1 MGDESDKI
9 ADIVVGRWPALQG
22 EGRNTLNF
30 SLPFIERPIA
40 TILLSV
46 GLFLAGAVA
55 YRFMPVAALPN
66 VEFPTIYVSASR
78 PGADPSTMAA
88 TVAAPLERRLA
99 EIPGVIELTSTSSL
113 GTSSIAI
120 QFDIG
125 RKIDSAARDVQAAL
139 NAAVAD
145 LPGDLPSLPTF
156 RKANPNGSPILIL
169 ALTSDTL
176 APSAIYDVADTVLA
190 QRISQLDGVAEAT
203 VSGAEQPAIRVRVNP
218 VAIAAMGLSM
228 EDVRLAIINA
238 NATGPLGAFD
248 SDGVA
253 QTIAANAQMRE
264 PREYRDIVVKSQ
276 NGAVTLLGDIATVER
291 STRNSRAAAWFN
303 GQPAI
308 LINITKQA
316 DANVIETVDRIH
328 ALLPELK
335 RWVPAGIRFSV
346 LTDRTLMIR
355 ASVRDMQLTLGATI
369 ILVMLVVFVFL
380 RRLTPTVAV
389 GITVPLSLSGTCAAM
404 WFAGFSIDNLSLMA
418 LAVSVGFVVDDA
430 IVMIENTFR
439 NRERGLSPM
448 RAAMVSARQISF
460 TVIAISVSLVAA
472 FIPMLFMGG
481 LAGRMFREFSVTLVF
496 AITISTFISLS
507 VTPMICARFLR
518 PLPYPPPLA
527 GEGREGAGGGLGRGW
542 LDQLVENALA
552 AMIRRYGTSLQ
563 FVLRHQVLTL
573 AALAGTMALT
583 VYMYIHTPKGFFP
596 PDDSG
601 FIGAYA
607 GASQDI
613 SFQQMTV
620 LVQRAAEIVQADPA
634 VAAVGSSVG
643 GNSFGGTVNNGRL
656 FIGLKPPAERGG
668 MPTSAIVDRLRLA
681 VADIPGLRVYMWPA
695 QQLPYLGGRQSQSQ
709 YQFTLMDA
717 DAEEL
722 SLWLPRLQD
731 RIRRIPGIIDVTTDR
746 QLGGLQA
753 NVVIDRSTA
762 SRLGLQVQDIDNALN
777 NAFSQRQISTIFTQ
791 RNQYRVILE
800 TDPQFQQ
807 DPSNINRVFVGGG
820 TAQGVSLGGT
830 QVPLAAVARI
840 EKSNTPLSVNHQ
852 SQYPAATVTWNLTAD
867 TPLET
872 AANAVMQAVA
882 EMHLPDTVRTDF
894 AGDMKVFRESAA
906 SQEVLI
912 LAALIAVYI
921 VLGVLY
927 ESLAHPLTI
936 VSTLPSAGLGALL
949 ALTLFGAELSI
960 IAFIG
965 IILLIGIVKK
975 NGIML
980 VDFALAAQRHDGR
993 TPEAAIYEACLKRFR
1008 PILMTTLAALL
1019 GAVPLLVA
1027 TGTGSDL
1034 RRPLGMTIIGGLA
1047 VSQLLT
1053 LYTTPVVYLL
1063 LDRLHRRLWGE
1074 ATLRPSAPDA
1084 AADAPAE

>member
-1 MGDESDKI
+1 
-9 ADIVVGRWPALQG
+9 
-22 EGRNTLNF
+22 
-30 SLPFIERPIA
+30 
-40 TILLSV
+40 
-46 GLFLAGAVA
+46 LFLAGMVA
-55 YRFMPVAALPN
+55 YRFMPVAALPS
-66 VEFPTIYVSASR
+66 VEFPTIHVSATR

-88 TVAAPLERRLA
+88 TVAAPLERRLGA
-99 EIPGVIELTSTSSL
+99 IPGVIEMTSTSSL
-113 GTSSIAI
+113 GTSSISI

-125 RKIDSAARDVQAAL
+125 RRIDGVARDVQAAL

-156 RKANPNGSPILIL
+156 RKANPAGAPILIL

-176 APSAIYDVADTVLA
+176 PASAIYDVADTVVA
-190 QRISQLDGVAEAT
+190 QRIAQVAGVAEVIVA
-203 VSGAEQPAIRVRVNP
+203 GAEQPAVRVRVNP
-218 VAIAAMGLSM
+218 VAIATMGLSM
-228 EDVRLAIINA
+228 EDVRLAIVNA
-238 NATGPLGAFD
+238 NAAGPLGQFD
-248 SDGVA
+248 SDGIA
-253 QTIAANAQMRE
+253 QTISANAQMRD
-264 PREYRDIVVKSQ
+264 PREYRDIIVTTRD
-276 NGAVTLLGDIATVER
+276 GAITRLGDIATVDQ
-291 STRNSRAAAWFN
+291 STRNSRSAAWFN

-328 ALLPELK
+328 AMLPELK
-335 RWVPAGIRFSV
+335 RWVPAGVRFEV
-346 LTDRTLMIR
+346 LSDRTLMIR
-355 ASVRDMQLTLGATI
+355 ASVHDMQLTLGATVV
-369 ILVMLVVFVFL
+369 LVMLVVFLFL
-380 RRLTPTVAV
+380 RRGAPTAAV

-404 WFAGFSIDNLSLMA
+404 WLAGFSIDNLSLMA

-439 NRERGLSPM
+439 NLERGMSPL
-448 RAAMVSARQISF
+448 AAAIASARQISF
-460 TVIAISVSLVAA
+460 TVMAISVSLIAA

-481 LAGRMFREFSVTLVF
+481 LAGRMFREFSVTLAF
-496 AITISTFISLS
+496 AIAISTFVSLS

-518 PLPYPPPLA
+518 GPGA
-527 GEGREGAGGGLGRGW
+527 SSGRTATW
-542 LDQLVENALA
+542 LDRLIEGALA
-552 AMIRRYGTSLQ
+552 ATVRRYGASLQ
-563 FVLRHQVLTL
+563 WVLRHQLLTL
-573 AALAGTMALT
+573 ATLAVTIALT

-601 FIGAYA
+601 FISGYA
-607 GASQDI
+607 TASQDI
-613 SFQQMTV
+613 SYQQMVT
-620 LVQRAAEIVQADPA
+620 LQQRADAIVMADPA
-634 VAAVGSSVG
+634 VSGLGSSVG
-643 GNSFGGTVNNGRL
+643 GSNWSGTVNNGRMS
-656 FIGLKPPAERGG
+656 ISLKTPAERGG
-668 MPTSAIVDRLRLA
+668 VPTSVIVDRLRLA
-681 VADIPGLRVYMWPA
+681 LADIPGLRVYMWA
-695 QQLPYLGGRQSQSQ
+695 WQQLPSVGGRSSQSQ

-722 SLWLPRLQD
+722 SLWVPRVQD

-753 NVVIDRSTA
+753 NVVIDRQAA
-762 SRLGLQVQDIDNALN
+762 SRLGIQVQDIDNALN
-777 NAFSQRQISTIFTQ
+777 NAFSQRQISTVFTQ

-800 TDPQFQQ
+800 TEAQFQQ
-807 DPSNINRVFVGGG
+807 DPANVNSIFVGGG
-820 TAQGVSLGGT
+820 TAQGVSRGAT
-830 QVPLAAVARI
+830 QVPLAAVARL

-852 SQYPAATVTWNLTAD
+852 GQYPAATVTWNLTAD

-894 AGDMKVFRESAA
+894 AGDMKAFRDTAS
-906 SQEVLI
+906 SQELLI
-912 LAALIAVYI
+912 LAAFVAVYI

-936 VSTLPSAGLGALL
+936 ISTLPSAGLGALI
-949 ALTLFGAELSI
+949 ALTVFGAELTI

-980 VDFALAAQRHDGR
+980 VDFALAAQRQGR
-993 TPEAAIYEACLKRFR
+993 TPEQAIHAACLERFR

-1053 LYTTPVVYLL
+1053 LYTTPVIYLL
-1063 LDRLHRRLWGE
+1063 LDRLHRRLWG
-1074 ATLRPSAPDA
+1074 ASAAPVE
-1084 AADAPAE
+1084 APAE